1 MGGSFR
7 ILWRFVSV
15 TLLISFFLLILNFY
29 FLGWVF
35 PRKAEHSTHP
45 DAAVRTVAEGLSQ
58 AGDRYV
64 LDRRAG
70 ALLAKTDACA
80 LPLDRDGRVLWD
92 RSLPEGL
99 PRSSAVADVARVSRY
114 CLMDYPVF
122 S

>member
-45 DAAVRTVAEGLSQ
+45 DAVVRTVAEGLSQ
-58 AGDRYV
+58 EGDRYV

-70 ALLAKTDACA
+70 ALL
-80 LPLDRDGRVLWD
+80 
-92 RSLPEGL
+92 
-99 PRSSAVADVARVSRY
+99 
-114 CLMDYPVF
+114 
-122 S
+122 

>member
-45 DAAVRTVAEGLSQ
+45 DAVVRTVAEGLS
-58 AGDRYV
+58 
-64 LDRRAG
+64 RRGTAMCWI
-70 ALLAKTDACA
+70 DA
-80 LPLDRDGRVLWD
+80 P
-92 RSLPEGL
+92 GL
-99 PRSSAVADVARVSRY
+99 FWRRTMPGP
-114 CLMDYPVF
+114 C
-122 S
+122 